1 LLTLKAAESGRLAS
15 AAGALI
21 GALGGA
27 TYWLGVQI
35 WPANVAVILAMAV
48 TELLTTEI
56 RDSSPAARIELV
68 SRLFFLLVK
77 YNALMALSAATLP
90 FALPANLTLGLIMV
104 CGYAASFA
112 LLVSVTTS
120 GQQKSAAKISAA
132 DLGLALLIGFAPA
145 ALLGVPGLIGLA
157 AAIIVS
163 LGLVAFL
170 KIKRVAVSNH
180 ILQASQRLAEVGFY
194 LGALAS
200 WRYV

>member
-1 LLTLKAAESGRLAS
+1 LLTLRAAAAGRLAS
-15 AAGALI
+15 AAGVLI

-27 TYWLGVQI
+27 TYWLAAQF
-35 WPANVAVILAMAV
+35 WPSNVAVILAMAI
-48 TELLTTEI
+48 TDLLTTEI
-56 RDSSPAARIELV
+56 RSGTAAARFDLV
-68 SRLFFLLVK
+68 SRLFFLLIK
-77 YNALMALSAATLP
+77 YNVLMALSAANLP

-112 LLVSVTTS
+112 LLVSVTTAR
-120 GQQKSAAKISAA
+120 QQESAARTSAV

-157 AAIIVS
+157 AAIIAS
-163 LGLVAFL
+163 LGFVALL
-170 KIKRVAVSNH
+170 KVKRVAASND
-180 ILQASQRLAEVGFY
+180 ILDARQRLAEISFY